1 MSDISLNNKNV
12 QYINM
17 ASRVTKADIIDCLIS
32 GEMLVFIVRKG
43 HMGIAIGRKGKN
55 LDKLRGLFKKSI
67 KFVEYNKDTKQF
79 IENLFK
85 PYKLE
90 DIEMKGEEDS
100 PVVRVKVKPS
110 EKAKVIGKAGKNIEV
125 IRQLAQRHQNV
136 KDVQIK

>member
-1 MSDISLNNKNV
+1 MTDISLNNKNV

-17 ASRVTKADIIDCLIS
+17 ASRVTKADIIDCVIS

-55 LDKLRGLFKKSI
+55 LEKLRGLFKKSI
-67 KFVEYNKDTKQF
+67 KFVEYEEDTEKF
-79 IENLFK
+79 VENLFK
-85 PYKLE
+85 PYKVE
-90 DIEMKGEEDS
+90 EIEMKGDDES

-125 IRQLAQRHQNV
+125 IRKLAQRHQNV

>member
-1 MSDISLNNKNV
+1 
-12 QYINM
+12 
-17 ASRVTKADIIDCLIS
+17 
-32 GEMLVFIVRKG
+32 MLVFIVRKG

-55 LDKLRGLFKKSI
+55 LEKLRGLFKKSI
-67 KFVEYNKDTKQF
+67 KFVEYEEDTEKF
-79 IENLFK
+79 VENLFK
-85 PYKLE
+85 PYKVE
-90 DIEMKGEEDS
+90 EIEMKGDDES

>member
-1 MSDISLNNKNV
+1 MTDISLNNKNV

-17 ASRVTKADIIDCLIS
+17 ASRVTKADIIDCVIS

-55 LDKLRGLFKKSI
+55 LEKLRGLFKKSI
-67 KFVEYNKDTKQF
+67 KFVEYEDDTEKF
-79 IENLFK
+79 VENLFK
-85 PYKLE
+85 PYKVE
-90 DIEMKGEEDS
+90 KIEMKGDDES
-100 PVVRVKVKPS
+100 PVVRVKVKSS

-125 IRQLAQRHQNV
+125 IRKLAQRHQNV